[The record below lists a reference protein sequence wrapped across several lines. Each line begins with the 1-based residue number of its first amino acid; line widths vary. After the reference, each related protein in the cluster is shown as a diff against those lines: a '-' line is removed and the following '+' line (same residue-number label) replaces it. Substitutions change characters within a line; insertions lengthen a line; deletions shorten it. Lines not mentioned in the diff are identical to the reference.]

1 MQKALHKK
9 CGLSLRSR
17 RKHKACG
24 VSPRDQN
31 SRDGEP
37 MKWATAI
44 ARKSLG
50 IAANVLSPAF
60 AGSQN
65 LLCLDPGAYAPGFML
80 PPASQAKTE
89 LFVQSSA
96 WIQSVPPAVAGGL
109 GQSQ

>member
-1 MQKALHKK
+1 
-9 CGLSLRSR
+9 
-17 RKHKACG
+17 
-24 VSPRDQN
+24 
-31 SRDGEP
+31 

-60 AGSQN
+60 AGSKN

-109 GQSQ
+109 GQSQTHSAWIKSVPPRGSGWVKGRKSEPVEKVSSL